1 MDWLLEQLNW
11 FGFWDAT
18 TRLRE
23 QHRGKIR
30 DVESDPQFSQPPI
43 YVAEICLQVADQQ
56 RCLGDVGIMT
66 VESI

>member
-11 FGFWDAT
+11 FGFWDAPT
-18 TRLRE
+18 GLSE
-23 QHRGKIR
+23 EHRGNIR
-30 DVESDPQFSQPPI
+30 DTESDPQFSQPPI

-56 RCLGDVGIMT
+56 SCLGDMGIMT